1 MTLGFWNI
9 LNVSRC
15 FPMTN
20 YSLVLLP
27 SWKTVVK
34 LLQRLVTQSTPIALQ
49 RSQYFVLQ

>member
-1 MTLGFWNI
+1 
-9 LNVSRC
+9 
-15 FPMTN
+15 MTN